1 MHLFA
6 ITEEFFG
13 DLRACNKHSVT
24 KCSNFSIPHVAAVCG
39 LLERRSLTVPH
50 VFGFAA
56 KLLRMYGFCVRG
68 LPLLL
73 GIYIWLFS
81 ALAVANEFG
90 ATRVSVVPIL
100 AKTNNGADPTLVLY
114 VNPASGVAPL
124 RVTFSLISEFVP
136 RSVAL
141 DAEGDGVIDFTGR
154 SLEGQSFTYAALGRY
169 FPTVT
174 GTGGRG
180 EQFTASAVVLVE
192 NRDALDALLQSKWAA
207 PSCWSGRHAVSTK
220 WHRTQQILHL
230 PIPPRSA
237 TGCAAGSTPP
247 HWRETRSSPAIPN
260 SDF

>member
-1 MHLFA
+1 
-6 ITEEFFG
+6 
-13 DLRACNKHSVT
+13 
-24 KCSNFSIPHVAAVCG
+24 
-39 LLERRSLTVPH
+39 
-50 VFGFAA
+50 
-56 KLLRMYGFCVRG
+56 MYGFCVRG

-154 SLEGQSFTYAALGRY
+154 SLEGQSFTYAASGRY

-192 NRDALDALLQSKWAA
+192 NRDALDALLQSKWAEMKAALRQGDIQGALQFIA
-207 PSCWSGRHAVSTK
+207 PESRPAYEQMFTELSSTLAK
-220 WHRTQQILHL
+220 VGTELGEIRFVQVRENLAEYELLADEEGKRFSYYVEFRRNQHGQWHLK
-230 PIPPRSA
+230 
-237 TGCAAGSTPP
+237 
-247 HWRETRSSPAIPN
+247 
-260 SDF
+260 FF